1 MGQTST
7 ARYTAYEKRM
17 LQMAVSDVLDQAGCR
32 DYDESRRGGAEI
44 VTATVEALENRS
56 EFVFH
61 IQDWKL
67 GSLMTVTITK
77 PCPGLSR
84 AGEQR
89 AVDNM
94 ADRVLQLVENATKIR
109 PLRRAMEAERT
120 RNGPRGIRRLRTWWK
135 GKHDERA

>member
-1 MGQTST
+1 MPILCG
-7 ARYTAYEKRM
+7 RWPD
-17 LQMAVSDVLDQAGCR
+17 SDVLDQAGCR

-120 RNGPRGIRRLRTWWK
+120 RNAPRGIRRLRAWWK